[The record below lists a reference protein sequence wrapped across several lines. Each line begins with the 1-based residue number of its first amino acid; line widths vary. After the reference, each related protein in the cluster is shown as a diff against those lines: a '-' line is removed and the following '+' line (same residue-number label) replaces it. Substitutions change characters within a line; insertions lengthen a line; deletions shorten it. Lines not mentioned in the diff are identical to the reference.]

1 MNPEKA
7 PILLFPTHFL
17 GNFVLGLPWVLKVLE
32 SHPDA
37 LVVLD
42 VRFGPLAA
50 MVLPPQTRTLLFPRS
65 EMAKDKP
72 FFSRLSHYWR
82 FMRAFRG
89 ARTDTILDLEGE
101 RFTGVLARLSGCNNR
116 VGHTGKRAELFYTD
130 IRDPNYK
137 NHRFKAFGEIVSE
150 YVDEVAPSSSLPY
163 RIGASAGETIEK
175 LVTAAAGKNLV
186 AVHPGASVSYKLWP
200 GEYFAELVTLLHEA
214 GLQVVWVGA
223 GENDAEII
231 DAVTAQLGGIE
242 VFNFCNRLSFAEL
255 AELYRRCRFFVG
267 GDSGPMHLAASTG
280 IPVFALFGPSDEAIW
295 APLGENSYMVRG
307 SEACGE
313 DCDTFRCSFNY
324 RCMTSLRPQSVM
336 AVINDKIL
344 GHDTAQAVED

>member
-1 MNPEKA
+1 MKPEKA

-32 SHPDA
+32 SYPDA

-42 VRFGPLAA
+42 ARFGPLAA
-50 MVLPPQTRTLLFPRS
+50 MVLPPQAKTLLFPRS

-72 FFSRLSHYWR
+72 FFSRLSAYLG

-101 RFTGVLARLSGCNNR
+101 RFTGVLARLSGCRNR

-130 IRDPNYK
+130 IRDPNYQ
-137 NHRFKAFGEIVSE
+137 NHRFNAFGEIVSE

-163 RIGASAGETIEK
+163 RVGASAGETIEK
-175 LVTAAAGKNLV
+175 LVTAAAGKELV
-186 AVHPGASVSYKLWP
+186 AIHPGASVSYKLWSR
-200 GEYFAELVTLLHEA
+200 EYFAELVTLLHEA

-223 GENDAEII
+223 GDSDAEII
-231 DAVTAQLGGIE
+231 DAVTAQLEGLE

-280 IPVFALFGPSDEAIW
+280 IPVLALFGPSDETIW
-295 APLGENSYMVRG
+295 APLGKNSHLVRG
-307 SEACGE
+307 SETCGK

-336 AVINDKIL
+336 TVINDKIL
-344 GHDTAQAVED
+344 GHDAAQAAQD

>member
-1 MNPEKA
+1 
-7 PILLFPTHFL
+7 
-17 GNFVLGLPWVLKVLE
+17 
-32 SHPDA
+32 
-37 LVVLD
+37 
-42 VRFGPLAA
+42 
-50 MVLPPQTRTLLFPRS
+50 
-65 EMAKDKP
+65 MAKDKP

-200 GEYFAELVTLLHEA
+200 GEYFAEFVTLLHEA

-231 DAVTAQLGGIE
+231 DAVTAQLGGVE